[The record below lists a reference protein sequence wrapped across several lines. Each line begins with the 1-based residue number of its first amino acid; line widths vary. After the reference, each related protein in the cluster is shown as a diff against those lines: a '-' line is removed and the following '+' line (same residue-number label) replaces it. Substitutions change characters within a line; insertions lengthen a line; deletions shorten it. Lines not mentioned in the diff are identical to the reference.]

1 MALHSE
7 QDFLELIDR
16 LFPQGPAAGPRQAGH
31 VLLGRGDDCAVLRC
45 PERMCVSADLFLED
59 VHFRRSYFEPE
70 EVGYKALAV
79 NVSDIASM
87 GARPLGFCLQL
98 FGPVG
103 RSGPASPAGQ
113 IGKTGVTEEWWAR
126 MLAGMAD
133 LARGLDLALA
143 GGDLSRGAAV
153 GLAVTVWGEAGP
165 GGRFLQRRTARAGD
179 DLFLVG
185 DVGLAR
191 AGLLAL
197 ESRGREACRELPRAT
212 AAHLQPALH
221 VDQALHLGS
230 LDFVRGLMDVSDGL
244 AMDLPRFLPPG
255 LGADLSLGEADLDRE
270 IVEFARERG
279 EDPLRFAL
287 AGGEDYALL
296 GAAEP
301 GSAGALADAVPGAR
315 IIGRVLDAPGIFLAS
330 RPAAVGGFD
339 HFAG

>member
-1 MALHSE
+1 MALRSE

-16 LFPQGPAAGPRQAGH
+16 LFPQGPTAGPRQAGH

-59 VHFRRSYFEPE
+59 VHFRRSYLEPE

-79 NVSDIASM
+79 NVSDIAAM

-103 RSGPASPAGQ
+103 RDGPAGPAGKA
-113 IGKTGVTEEWWAR
+113 GMAEEWWAR

-165 GGRFLQRRTARAGD
+165 SGRFLRRRTARAGD

-185 DVGLAR
+185 EVGLAR

-197 ESRGREACRELPRAT
+197 ESRGRAACADLPRST
-212 AAHLQPALH
+212 AAHLRPALH
-221 VDQALHLGS
+221 VEQAMQLGS

-255 LGADLSLGEADLDRE
+255 LGADLSLAEADLDRE
-270 IVEFARERG
+270 IVEFASRRG

-301 GSAGALADAVPGAR
+301 GLAGALADVVPGAR
-315 IIGRVLDAPGIFLAS
+315 VIGRVLDAPGIFLAG
-330 RPAAVGGFD
+330 RPAAVDGFD
-339 HFAG
+339 HFAV